1 MHDPEATSGPPSP
14 ETVWDAAAR
23 GWERRRDRMWE
34 SSHAVGEG
42 LVEMAA
48 PAPGESVLE
57 IAAGPGDTGFLAAE
71 LIGESGRLVTTD
83 LSTRMLAAA
92 ERRAAELGLRN
103 VEFRQVDAQAMDL
116 ESASFDVALCRW
128 GLMLMPD
135 PAAALAETRRVL
147 RPGGRLALA
156 VWGPREANPWNTTIQ
171 GAFGAHG
178 LLPPPPDPN
187 EPGMFRLADS
197 GELSGLVAAAE
208 FGAIELRDLPVHWR
222 FREIDEYWGVVTEIS
237 PSLGGVIATLDDA
250 QIDAVKRD
258 FAERCEPYRHGEGYD
273 LPGLSICLLAR

>member
-1 MHDPEATSGPPSP
+1 M
-14 ETVWDAAAR
+14 WDAAAP

-71 LIGESGRLVTTD
+71 LIGEHGRLLATD
-83 LSTRMLAAA
+83 LSTQMLAAA

-171 GAFGAHG
+171 GAFGDHG

-187 EPGMFRLADS
+187 EPGIFRLADR
-197 GELSGLVAAAE
+197 GELSGLVAAAG
-208 FGAIELRDLPVHWR
+208 FADIELRDLPVHWR
-222 FREIDEYWGVVTEIS
+222 FREIDDYWGVVTEIS
-237 PSLGGVIATLDDA
+237 PSLGGVIAALDDA
-250 QIDAVKRD
+250 QIGEVKRD
-258 FAERCEPYRHGEGYD
+258 FADRCEPYRAGDGYD
-273 LPGLSICLLAR
+273 LPGLSIGLLARCR

>member
-1 MHDPEATSGPPSP
+1 M
-14 ETVWDAAAR
+14 WDAAAR
-23 GWERRRDRMWE
+23 GWERRRGRMWE

-57 IAAGPGDTGFLAAE
+57 MAAGPGDTGFLAAE
-71 LIGESGRLVTTD
+71 LIGETGRLVTTD
-83 LSTRMLAAA
+83 ISSQMLAAA

-135 PAAALAETRRVL
+135 PAAALAEARRVL
-147 RPGGRLALA
+147 RAGGRLTLA

-171 GAFGAHG
+171 GAFGDHG

-197 GELSGLVAAAE
+197 GELSGLVAAAG

-222 FREIDEYWGVVTEIS
+222 FREIDEYWDVVTEIS
-237 PSLGGVIATLDDA
+237 PSLGGVIATLGDA
-250 QIDAVKRD
+250 QVEAVKRD
-258 FAERCEPYRHGEGYD
+258 FAERCEPYRDGDGYD
-273 LPGLSICLLAR
+273 LPGLSIGLLAR

>member
-1 MHDPEATSGPPSP
+1 M
-14 ETVWDAAAR
+14 WDAAAR
-23 GWERRRDRMWE
+23 GWERSRDRMWE

-71 LIGESGRLVTTD
+71 LIGESGRLVATD

-135 PAAALAETRRVL
+135 PAVALAETRRVL

-171 GAFGAHG
+171 GAFGESR
-178 LLPPPPDPN
+178 P
-187 EPGMFRLADS
+187 
-197 GELSGLVAAAE
+197 AAAAGRPE
-208 FGAIELRDLPVHWR
+208 RAGHLPAGRQRASWPPSWLRPGSPTYSCATCR
-222 FREIDEYWGVVTEIS
+222 CTGGSARSTTTGV
-237 PSLGGVIATLDDA
+237 
-250 QIDAVKRD
+250 
-258 FAERCEPYRHGEGYD
+258 
-273 LPGLSICLLAR
+273 

>member
-1 MHDPEATSGPPSP
+1 
-14 ETVWDAAAR
+14 
-23 GWERRRDRMWE
+23 
-34 SSHAVGEG
+34 
-42 LVEMAA
+42 MAA

-71 LIGESGRLVTTD
+71 LIGESGRLVATD
-83 LSTRMLAAA
+83 LSSRMLAAA

-128 GLMLMPD
+128 GLMLMAD

-171 GAFGAHG
+171 GAFGDHG
-178 LLPPPPDPN
+178 LLPPPADPS
-187 EPGMFRLADS
+187 EPGIFRLADS
-197 GELSGLVAAAE
+197 GA
-208 FGAIELRDLPVHWR
+208 
-222 FREIDEYWGVVTEIS
+222 
-237 PSLGGVIATLDDA
+237 
-250 QIDAVKRD
+250 
-258 FAERCEPYRHGEGYD
+258 
-273 LPGLSICLLAR
+273 LARPRGCGRVRRRRAARPAGALALPRDRRLLGV

>member
-1 MHDPEATSGPPSP
+1 MHDPEATSEEPSP
-14 ETVWDAAAR
+14 EVGWDAAAG

-34 SSHAVGEG
+34 ASHAVGEG

-71 LIGESGRLVTTD
+71 LVGERGRLVSTD

-92 ERRAAELGLRN
+92 ERRAADLGLRN

-116 ESASFDVALCRW
+116 ESGSFDVALCRW

-135 PAAALAETRRVL
+135 PAAALAEMRRVL

-171 GAFGAHG
+171 GAFGDHG
-178 LLPPPPDPN
+178 LLPPQPGPS
-187 EPGMFRLADS
+187 EPGMFRLADR
-197 GELSGLVAAAE
+197 GELTALVAAAG
-208 FGAIELRDLPVHWR
+208 FADVQLRDLPVHWR
-222 FREIDEYWGVVTEIS
+222 FREVDDYWDVVTEIS
-237 PSLGGVIATLDDA
+237 PSVGGAVATLDDA
-250 QIDAVKRD
+250 RIGEVKRD
-258 FAERCEPYRHGEGYD
+258 FAERCEPFRDVDGYD
-273 LPGLSICLLAR
+273 LPGLSIGLLAR